1 MFECSCLV
9 VSHLLTIVS
18 PTTLRILRNCSLTH
32 CFLEFRFGNDGD
44 ITRMQSHLWEH
55 LTQGVAPGGKKWLA
69 LVSFGVRKHTKALE
83 ATFQIQ
89 SFSQALSQGE
99 EHSVNHYSLSAWPKH
114 GCGLEECFLFCLVC
128 IWVGTGSA
136 NLMTLAT
143 SLQSWVVSLEQKLS
157 NLSVQTSSKVCFIS
171 NLISWPL

>member
-9 VSHLLTIVS
+9 VLRHLLTIVS
-18 PTTLRILRNCSLTH
+18 PTTLRILRNCSLAH
-32 CFLEFRFGNDGD
+32 CFLEFRLGNDGNV
-44 ITRMQSHLWEH
+44 TGMQLHLWEH
-55 LTQGVAPGGKKWLA
+55 LTQGAAPEGKEMGS
-69 LVSFGVRKHTKALE
+69 SFGVRRYTKALE
-83 ATFQIQ
+83 ATFKIR

-136 NLMTLAT
+136 NLMTPAT